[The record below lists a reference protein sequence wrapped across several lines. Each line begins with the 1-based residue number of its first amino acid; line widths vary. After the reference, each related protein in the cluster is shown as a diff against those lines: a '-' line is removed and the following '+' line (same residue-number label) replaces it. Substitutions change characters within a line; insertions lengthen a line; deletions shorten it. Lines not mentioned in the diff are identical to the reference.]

1 MNSNPLPPSDPRYR
15 LTPEQMRI
23 LDEQVAQD
31 VAKWKRRFQL
41 FNLFVVLHLAI
52 FIIWFKWF
60 RR

>member
-1 MNSNPLPPSDPRYR
+1 MNSNPQPPSDPSHR
-15 LTPEQMRI
+15 LTPEQLRI

-41 FNLFVVLHLAI
+41 FNLFVVLPLAI

-60 RR
+60 RH